1 MLPCMQLLYGGKVFP
16 GPLEHS
22 NQCHRTHSIIE
33 AGRGPSVSCMCLC
46 QRVGGIDVSWESGAL
61 GLFFFFSSPFCFETR
76 PLYVALVV
84 LELTK

>member
-33 AGRGPSVSCMCLC
+33 AGKGEI
-46 QRVGGIDVSWESGAL
+46 QAQGGFGERHSGD
-61 GLFFFFSSPFCFETR
+61 GLYKHGEK
-76 PLYVALVV
+76 LV
-84 LELTK
+84 